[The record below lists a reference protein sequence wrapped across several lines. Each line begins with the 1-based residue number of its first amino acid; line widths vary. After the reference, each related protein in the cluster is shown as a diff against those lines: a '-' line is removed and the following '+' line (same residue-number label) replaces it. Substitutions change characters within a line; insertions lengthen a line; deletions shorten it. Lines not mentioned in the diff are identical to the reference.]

1 MPCSCHTDKQA
12 FAVATS
18 DNQGCHVCKL
28 CITVKSEHAAC
39 NFADEQDSPQTA
51 TWVVVTLMAFQHT
64 VYVIL
69 EPDLKDQQTSCCIQG
84 SQSALSS
91 TAC

>member
-1 MPCSCHTDKQA
+1 MHFSVEVYWRLELMPCSCHTDKQA

-18 DNQGCHVCKL
+18 DKQGCHVCKL
-28 CITVKSEHAAC
+28 CITVKSKHAAC

-64 VYVIL
+64 VWV
-69 EPDLKDQQTSCCIQG
+69 
-84 SQSALSS
+84 SS
-91 TAC
+91 WNLI